1 MTIEQTADDRLWRD
15 QLVCRGEAG
24 RIREVKASGSAWFGY
39 GIAVVVT
46 FLVGMLAFT
55 VFVLSKVFG
64 SSSPEERPAPVP
76 QAVSSP
82 TTATARPTAVGVMEV
97 QVVKGNPQQVV
108 LIVATPTGCAQQ
120 PQVVTYAEG
129 AGAVAVR
136 VTQRVYRSGC
146 HLKTGSVLATA
157 KAPIAGRTLLLN
169 GVPWTVGA
177 DGEYQQALR
186 TATS

>member
-1 MTIEQTADDRLWRD
+1 
-15 QLVCRGEAG
+15 
-24 RIREVKASGSAWFGY
+24 VKASGSAWFGY

-64 SSSPEERPAPVP
+64 ASAPEEKPVPAP

-82 TTATARPTAVGVMEV
+82 SAAVARPSVVGVMEV
-97 QVVKGNPQQVV
+97 QVVKGNPQKVV
-108 LIVATPTGCAQQ
+108 LIVATATGCAQE

-146 HLKTGSVLATA
+146 HLKTDSVLATA

-177 DGEYQQALR
+177 DGEYEQGLR

>member
-1 MTIEQTADDRLWRD
+1 M
-15 QLVCRGEAG
+15 
-24 RIREVKASGSAWFGY
+24 KASGSAWFGY

-64 SSSPEERPAPVP
+64 ASAPEEKPAPEP

-82 TTATARPTAVGVMEV
+82 STSAARRPVAVGVLEV
-97 QVVKGNPQQVV
+97 QAVKGNPQQVV
-108 LIVATPTGCAQQ
+108 LIVATPTGCAQE

-129 AGAVAVR
+129 AGAIAVR

-146 HLKTGSVLATA
+146 HLKTDSVLATA

-177 DGEYQQALR
+177 DGDYEQALR

>member
-1 MTIEQTADDRLWRD
+1 M
-15 QLVCRGEAG
+15 
-24 RIREVKASGSAWFGY
+24 KSSGSAWFGY

-64 SSSPEERPAPVP
+64 SSAPEEKPTPEP
-76 QAVSSP
+76 QAVTSP
-82 TTATARPTAVGVMEV
+82 TTSVDRRPVAVGVMEV

-108 LIVATPTGCAQQ
+108 LIVATPTGCAQE

-129 AGAVAVR
+129 AGAIAVR
-136 VTQRVYRSGC
+136 VTQRIYRSGC
-146 HLKTGSVLATA
+146 HKKTASVLATA

-177 DGEYQQALR
+177 DGAYQQALR

>member
-1 MTIEQTADDRLWRD
+1 M
-15 QLVCRGEAG
+15 
-24 RIREVKASGSAWFGY
+24 KASGSAWFGY

-64 SSSPEERPAPVP
+64 SSAPEEKPAPEP

-82 TTATARPTAVGVMEV
+82 SAARRPVAVGVLEV
-97 QVVKGNPQQVV
+97 QAVKGNPQQVV
-108 LIVATPTGCAQQ
+108 LIVATPTGCAQE

-129 AGAVAVR
+129 GGAIAVR
-136 VTQRVYRSGC
+136 VTQRIYRSGC
-146 HLKTGSVLATA
+146 HLKTDSVLATA
-157 KAPIAGRTLLLN
+157 KAPIAGRPLLLN
-169 GVPWTVGA
+169 GVPWTMGA
-177 DGEYQQALR
+177 DGEYEQALR

>member
-1 MTIEQTADDRLWRD
+1 M
-15 QLVCRGEAG
+15 
-24 RIREVKASGSAWFGY
+24 KASGSAWFGY

-64 SSSPEERPAPVP
+64 SSAPEEQPVPEP

-82 TTATARPTAVGVMEV
+82 AASTARRPVPVGVLEV
-97 QVVKGNPQQVV
+97 QAVKGNPQQVV
-108 LIVATPTGCAQQ
+108 LIVATPTGCAQE

-129 AGAVAVR
+129 AGAIAVR

-146 HLKTGSVLATA
+146 HLKTDSVLATA

-177 DGEYQQALR
+177 DGEYEQALR